1 MPNYSFK
8 CEGCKHSFELFLKM
22 SESDQPLKEKCPNCK
37 KKKVIK
43 DWSQQ
48 SNSIAMDTTL
58 TPTKVNGGAW
68 KEVMDKLK
76 ANVPKRYHDK
86 LDYSSKLNGGRF
98 VR

>member
-8 CEGCKHSFELFLKM
+8 CEGCDNSFDLFLKM
-22 SESDQPLKEKCPNCK
+22 SECDNPLKEKCPCCG

-48 SNSIAMDTTL
+48 KNSIGADMTL
-58 TPTKVNGGAW
+58 TPIKVNGGAW
-68 KEVMDKLK
+68 NEVIERIKKK
-76 ANVPKRYHDK
+76 APRSMQDRLEQSRTFNA
-86 LDYSSKLNGGRF
+86 GRI